1 MTGNE
6 LITITIED
14 GDKRISTGYRVLDAD
29 RSNVTKGEYHLLAL
43 DNLIKKFDSDTTK
56 KDSEEVD
63 ECLDFDNCEQC
74 GENAWD
80 GRICHSCGL
89 KHI

>member
-14 GDKRISTGYRVLDAD
+14 GDKRISTRYGLLEAD
-29 RSNVTKGEYHLLAL
+29 RFNGTKGEYHLLAL

-56 KDSEEVD
+56 KD
-63 ECLDFDNCEQC
+63 
-74 GENAWD
+74 
-80 GRICHSCGL
+80 
-89 KHI
+89 